1 MRARHLREAVA
12 VVFAVVSVASTASA
26 QQPPVFRSQ
35 VEVVRVDVAVN
46 RDGKPVPGLG
56 PGDFDLRDNN
66 VRQSI
71 RSVLV
76 EQVPLDI
83 ILAFDAS
90 SSVEGRRLQRLKEAG
105 TSLLRGLREG
115 DRASLMIFSH
125 RVSRL
130 EPLTGDLA
138 AVARRIGDLKGWG
151 MTSLHDGIFT
161 ALLQAQ
167 TEDRRTVLAV
177 FSDGLDTASWLTPSQ
192 VIDAAKRSPAIV
204 YVVAELA
211 DDGARSRAGQ
221 APASKS
227 FLTNLVDETG
237 GRAWWVADPDQIRD
251 AFAKVLQDIS
261 TRYVLVY
268 QPEGVSGEG
277 WHRLTVKLMRA
288 KGDVAARSGYFRK

>member
-1 MRARHLREAVA
+1 MTASRFPMIVLFLTAAVA
-12 VVFAVVSVASTASA
+12 AASA
-26 QQPPVFRSQ
+26 RQQPVFRSQ
-35 VEVVRVDVAVN
+35 VELVRVDVAVN
-46 RDGKPVPGLG
+46 RDGKPLPGLG

-66 VRQSI
+66 VRQVV

-76 EQVPLDI
+76 EQIPLDI
-83 ILAFDAS
+83 ILVFDAS
-90 SSVEGRRLQRLKEAG
+90 SSVEGRRLQRLQEAG
-105 TSLLRGLREG
+105 TSLLRGLRAG

-138 AVARRIGDLKGWG
+138 AVARRVGDLKGWG

-167 TEDRRTVLAV
+167 AEDRRTVLAV
-177 FSDGLDTASWLTPSQ
+177 FSDGLDTASWLTTSQ
-192 VIDAAKRSPAIV
+192 VVDAAKRSPAIV

-211 DDGARSRAGQ
+211 DRLSRSRLGEEG
-221 APASKS
+221 PAKA
-227 FLTNLVDETG
+227 FLTDLVDHTG
-237 GRAWWVADPDQIRD
+237 GKAWWVADPDQIQG

-277 WHRLTVKLMRA
+277 WHRLTVKLTRA